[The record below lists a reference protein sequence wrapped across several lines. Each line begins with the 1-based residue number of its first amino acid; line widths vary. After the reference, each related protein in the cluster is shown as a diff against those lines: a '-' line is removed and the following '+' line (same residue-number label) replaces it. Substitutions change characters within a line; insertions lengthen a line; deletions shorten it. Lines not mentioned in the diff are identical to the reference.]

1 MFYVYWSWP
10 KPKCATREGPSKST
24 ITFFF
29 GYYWEERWYKFAM
42 HSICAAELQLHCVS
56 AMRWPELCF
65 AWSLCSR
72 YRWSIRTRSAYVWTY
87 LSIGGVWWCSF
98 KHLRWAEV
106 SDFIYWRIIIIYRAV
121 GFCFGMEKW
130 SLIRVWLFWF
140 MIYWRREDSWYCFIH
155 WNKWLFTL
163 LTHL

>member
-1 MFYVYWSWP
+1 MHKHIVFYVYWSWP

-87 LSIGGVWWCSF
+87 LSIGGVWWCSL

-106 SDFIYWRIIIIYRAV
+106 SDFIYWRIIYYLSR
-121 GFCFGMEKW
+121 G
-130 SLIRVWLFWF
+130 RVLFWYGK
-140 MIYWRREDSWYCFIH
+140 MIIDSSMTFLIYDLLKTRRFVILLY
-155 WNKWLFTL
+155 TL
-163 LTHL
+163 K